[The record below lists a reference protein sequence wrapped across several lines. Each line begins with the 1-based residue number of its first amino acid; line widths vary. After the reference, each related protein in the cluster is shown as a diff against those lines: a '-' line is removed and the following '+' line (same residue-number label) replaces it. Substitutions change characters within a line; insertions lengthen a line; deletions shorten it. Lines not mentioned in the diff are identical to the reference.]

1 MVATVV
7 DVSFMTNDWQDE
19 IERML
24 DIINLPDV
32 PGATD
37 LNVLVQVAGSPAPA
51 LVRVSVNT
59 FEPGSRVIG
68 KGSILHYGEV
78 DLPQVRP
85 QDLPLRLPA
94 NVTAYRKTLTN
105 LDDFMLDSDGR
116 REVVTVARGG
126 GTSDAFF
133 RAPLLRSGW
142 VSRGVGHQPK
152 DLLLDLGN
160 ERRQEPSSLRL
171 FQSGGVEVVEVAVK
185 PRNGLALKKGNTWGF
200 LRSAA
205 DVFYYS
211 GHGAYWDGS
220 LILPNHDDW
229 LSPEALL
236 AYWRPQKQ
244 STKGPWDLDV
254 LIIAGCSVLY
264 VDFDN
269 PTNKYSHGR
278 KWAELLTD
286 RGGPLVALLGYGA
299 GKEAPPSPRGG
310 KAPADSD
317 GKGHQA
323 GNLIAQKFAQA
334 MAGGLEYKD
343 YVSKWLELHR
353 NAGIFTAI
361 GIDVWN
367 GYRDALAPDKP
378 RKL

>member
-7 DVSFMTNDWQDE
+7 DVSFMTNDWEDE
-19 IERML
+19 IERGM

-37 LNVLVQVAGSPAPA
+37 LNILVKVAGSPAPPS
-51 LVRVSVNT
+51 LRVSVDT
-59 FEPGSRVIG
+59 YEPGNRVIG
-68 KGSILHYGEV
+68 KGSVLHYRDVELPQARPE
-78 DLPQVRP
+78 DLPF
-85 QDLPLRLPA
+85 RLPA
-94 NVTAYRKTLTN
+94 NVTAYRKTLTD
-105 LDDFMLDSDGR
+105 LEDFMLDSDGR
-116 REVVTVARGG
+116 QEVVTVARAG

-133 RAPLLRSGW
+133 RAPLLRNGW
-142 VSRGVGHQPK
+142 VSRGVGQQPK
-152 DLLLDLGN
+152 NGLFDLGN
-160 ERRQEPSSLRL
+160 EHRQEPSSLRL
-171 FQSGGVEVVEVAVK
+171 FQSGGVEVVEVGVK
-185 PRNGLALKKGNTWGF
+185 PQNGLVLKKAKNWAF

-211 GHGAYWDGS
+211 GHGAYWDGN
-220 LILPNHDDW
+220 LITPSHDDW
-229 LSPEALL
+229 MSPETLL

-244 STKGPWDLDV
+244 STKGAWDLDV

-264 VDFDN
+264 IDFDN

-278 KWAELLTD
+278 QWAELLTD

-323 GNLIAQKFAQA
+323 GNTIAQKMAQA
-334 MAGGLEYKD
+334 IAGGLEYKD
-343 YVSKWLELHR
+343 YVSKWLEVHR
-353 NAGIFTAI
+353 GAGIFTAI
-361 GIDVWN
+361 GIDVWS